1 MAAINF
7 PTRAQL
13 VSLINT
19 NLAGSPTTIK
29 AIDHRDV
36 ENSIVNAIYNGQI
49 GDIKEVACNAT
60 YITDNFDA
68 TGKGRQNKSDGT
80 PAERYGWAICNGQNG
95 TVDKRGNVSIG
106 YDPINYP
113 TLAPIQ
119 SLASNAPATKQG
131 GEKEVAL
138 SVSQMPPHSH
148 FSEGYNLKIPA
159 ISGNSI
165 PWYSW
170 SNNTTAA
177 NYPDSKITG
186 GAGSSATINTTGGS
200 TVPHNNMQPYIVTL
214 FIQRIAI

>member
-131 GEKEVAL
+131 GSKDAVVVSHTHDLREDLNAVNMSGSPIQGSSVPIPRKVGGDWRTTSGSGDPANDTTQL
-138 SVSQMPPHSH
+138 SVVSS
-148 FSEGYNLKIPA
+148 G
-159 ISGNSI
+159 ISGI
-165 PWYSW
+165 
-170 SNNTTAA
+170 
-177 NYPDSKITG
+177 DK
-186 GAGSSATINTTGGS
+186 
-200 TVPHNNMQPYIVTL
+200 NMQPYVVTL